1 MDSYSSVVRL
11 CSEYGCLVRRVYS
24 CIVDTT
30 CTHFYSLLKGV
41 PFTSMT
47 QILPFVIFGV
57 GLDDAFIISGSYD
70 RTDPKKEPEDRIH
83 DTIEDIGISITLTT
97 VTSTLAF
104 GLGAISTIP
113 TIYWLCY
120 YAFPTIV
127 FVYIY
132 QLTFF
137 VACIVLDEHR
147 VQQNRRDCCT
157 WITVVEADDDEEDR
171 ENQEASAPSNEPITE
186 RFMSWYAEHLLRPWV
201 KVSVV
206 FVFTALFCSCAY
218 SASQLSQQFRLTDVI
233 PDDSYL
239 VGFFDALDDFSARSS
254 TAPFVYFRNVDQS
267 DESVQEQMENYIN
280 DLVTIDAIV
289 DQPEFFWLRDFKSFL
304 NVSEDSL
311 AQLDFNDQVD
321 AFLADPVYGDL
332 HRDNIVRDEAGTIT
346 TSRCVVNMDNVDLE
360 DVNLQID
367 ALEDQRKVTKVQ
379 PINQGK
385 KDWSFFTYDGV
396 YNIWEFY
403 SVSAQELALTTIL
416 GVVAVTG
423 VAFLLIPHWT
433 SALFVLPLIVVLYVD
448 LLGLMQLAGI
458 HVNPV
463 SYIALVMSI
472 GLLVDYVMH
481 VLLRYYESSGNRKE
495 KTVEMLKTMGAS
507 ILIGGIS
514 TFLGTLPLAF
524 SSSEIFSTIFITFV
538 GLVVLGCAHGL
549 ILLPVILSTIGPED
563 QVRKGTRKSLEHQET
578 AVTIVVDAESNA

>member
-1 MDSYSSVVRL
+1 
-11 CSEYGCLVRRVYS
+11 
-24 CIVDTT
+24 
-30 CTHFYSLLKGV
+30 
-41 PFTSMT
+41 MT

-70 RTDPKKEPEDRIH
+70 RTDPKKAPEDRIH

-97 VTSTLAF
+97 LTSALAF
-104 GLGAISTIP
+104 GLGAVSSIP

-120 YAFPTIV
+120 YAFPTIL

-137 VACIVLDEHR
+137 VACIVLDER
-147 VQQNRRDCCT
+147 RIQQMRRDCCT
-157 WITVVEADDDEEDR
+157 WISVIESDDQEQERESQEEPSGTFDEGT
-171 ENQEASAPSNEPITE
+171 TE
-186 RFMSWYAEHLLRPWV
+186 RFMGWYAEHLLRPWV

-206 FVFTALFCSCAY
+206 FVFTALFCACAY
-218 SASQLSQQFRLTDVI
+218 STSLLSQQFKLTDVV
-233 PDDSYL
+233 PVDSYL
-239 VGFFDALDDFSARSS
+239 VGFFDALDDYSSRSA
-254 TAPFVYFRNVDQS
+254 TAPFVYFRSVDQS
-267 DESVQEQMENYIN
+267 DEVVQEHMENYTN

-289 DQPEFFWLRDFKSFL
+289 DQPEFFWLRDFKVFL

-332 HRDNIVRDEAGTIT
+332 HHDNIVRDETGTIT
-346 TSRCVVNMDNVDLE
+346 ASRCRVNMDNVNLQDI
-360 DVNLQID
+360 NLQID
-367 ALEDQRKVTKVQ
+367 ALQDQRMVTKAQ
-379 PINQGK
+379 SINQGA
-385 KDWSFFTYDGV
+385 KDFPFFTHDGV

-403 SVSAQELALTTIL
+403 SVCAQEITLTTIV

-433 SALFVLPLIVVLYVD
+433 AALFILPLICILYID
-448 LLGLMQLAGI
+448 LLGAMQWFGI
-458 HVNPV
+458 QINAV

-472 GLLVDYVMH
+472 GLLVDYIMH

-495 KTVEMLKTMGAS
+495 KTVEMLKTMGSS

-514 TFLGTLPLAF
+514 TFLGILPLAF
-524 SSSEIFSTIFITFV
+524 SSSEIFTTIFLTFL
-538 GLVVLGCAHGL
+538 GLVVLGCGHGL
-549 ILLPVILSTIGPED
+549 ILVPIILSTIGPED
-563 QVRKGTRKSLEHQET
+563 EIRKGPRKSLEHQVST
-578 AVTIVVDAESNA
+578 VSDGAESNA